1 MSAFYRKKGTARDKG
16 TTRKLLAMSPVFIN
30 HTLETFTSTQSGAI
44 ATHIHECCRV
54 AAEENF
60 EPVVISLRCN
70 AAPYTDVPTV
80 FLDPPRIPQNPLLV
94 KLLRVERKLTGWRH
108 LRQKSHAMNVERA
121 IREARLERR
130 PMILHNDPEMVVF
143 LRERFPR
150 AFLIH
155 HFHNQI
161 PISPRFRARFRES
174 VNVVTAVSQF
184 TGKWVEDAYELPA
197 NSVQTI
203 HNGVDIESFKPAPE
217 RDDEIKVINFLGRTG
232 IEKAPDLLL
241 KAAAKLAEKTRA
253 FRVHI
258 LGSNHWHKY
267 ERDDYQIELDEL
279 TGQLERAGVAV
290 RRPGHVARAELPQA
304 LREAHINVVPSRW
317 DEPFAL
323 TILEGMA
330 CGLASVVSRTGG
342 APEVVGDAGL
352 LFERDSVEGLA
363 EQLRRLLFDRELL
376 ATYARKARQR
386 AEQFT
391 WSQTWGQFRNVI
403 GA

>member
-1 MSAFYRKKGTARDKG
+1 MSAYYKERSTVEDRASK
-16 TTRKLLAMSPVFIN
+16 RKLLAMSPVFIN
-30 HTLETFTSTQSGAI
+30 HTAETFTSTRSGAI

-54 AAEENF
+54 AAQQKF
-60 EPVVISLRCN
+60 EPMVISIRCD
-70 AAPYTDVPTV
+70 AAPYTDVPTLL
-80 FLDPPRIPQNPLLV
+80 LDAPRIPENRFLV
-94 KLLRVERKLTGWRH
+94 KLLRAQRKLTGWRH
-108 LRQKSHAMNVERA
+108 LRQKAHAANVERA
-121 IREARLERR
+121 IRKARLERR
-130 PMILHNDPEMVVF
+130 PMILHNDPEMVVY

-161 PISPRFRARFRES
+161 PISPRFRLRFRES
-174 VNVVTAVSQF
+174 VNVVTAVSHF
-184 TGKWVEDAYELPA
+184 TGRWVEEAYELPA
-197 NSVQTI
+197 DSVQTV

-217 RDDEIKVINFLGRTG
+217 HEEEIPVINFLGRTG
-232 IEKAPDLLL
+232 IEKGPDLLL

-253 FRVHI
+253 FRVQI
-258 LGSNHWHKY
+258 LGSNHWHKF
-267 ERDDYQIELDEL
+267 ERDDYQMELDQL
-279 TGQLERAGVAV
+279 TDELERAGVSV
-290 RRPGHVARAELPQA
+290 RRPGHVTRADLPGA

-352 LFERDSVEGLA
+352 LFERNSVEGLA
-363 EQLRRLLFDRELL
+363 DQLRRLLFDRDLRTE
-376 ATYARKARQR
+376 YARKARKR

-391 WSQTWGQFRNVI
+391 WDNTWGQFR
-403 GA
+403 GLMGF